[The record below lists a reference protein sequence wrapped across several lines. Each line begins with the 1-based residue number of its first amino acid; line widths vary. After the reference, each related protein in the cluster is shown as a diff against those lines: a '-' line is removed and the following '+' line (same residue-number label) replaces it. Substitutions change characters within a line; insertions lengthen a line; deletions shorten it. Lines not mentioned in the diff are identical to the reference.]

1 MQLRSGRSTLR
12 RNSRNY
18 EEFDERKKYQEEQK
32 KIEETIYDI
41 DIETSHENDTNVM
54 LKNKWKTIS
63 RRIKHLF
70 YLNKC
75 QRKNNCNFTEKVQTI
90 KEMYEILLYNMDF
103 LIEMFNGE
111 FKHKKKFP
119 QVIYEKGNQ
128 LRAEM
133 KEVKRTRTEN
143 VMANEC
149 NDLINH
155 VTQLVY
161 RFILSN

>member
-32 KIEETIYDI
+32 KIEETIYDTNTSR
-41 DIETSHENDTNVM
+41 ETDRNTM

-63 RRIKHLF
+63 RRTKHLL

-111 FKHKKKFP
+111 FKHKKNFP
-119 QVIYEKGNQ
+119 QVVYDKGNQ

-133 KEVKRTRTEN
+133 KEEKRTRTEN
-143 VMANEC
+143 EMANEC

-155 VTQLVY
+155 VTQLIY

>member
-1 MQLRSGRSTLR
+1 MQLRSGRTTLR

-18 EEFDERKKYQEEQK
+18 EEFGERKKYQEAQK

-41 DIETSHENDTNVM
+41 DIETSDENNRSTM
-54 LKNKWKTIS
+54 LKNKWKTIE
-63 RRIKHLF
+63 RRTKHLL

-90 KEMYEILLYNMDF
+90 KEMYEILLYNMDY

-111 FKHKKKFP
+111 FKYKKNFP
-119 QVIYEKGNQ
+119 QAIYDKGNQ

-133 KEVKRTRTEN
+133 KEDKRTRTEN
-143 VMANEC
+143 EMANEC
-149 NDLINH
+149 NELINH
-155 VTQLVY
+155 VTQLIY